1 MKTKLTLLNGK
12 KEENFSLLFSFT
24 NTDDEEFLVYTD
36 NKVTDDDILYA
47 FISKKNGD
55 ILSCD
60 VSEEDLSLATKLLEK
75 IEKGD

>member
-1 MKTKLTLLNGK
+1 MKTKLSLISGK
-12 KEENFSLLFSFT
+12 KEENYSLLFSFT
-24 NTDDEEFLVYTD
+24 NMDDEEFLVYTD
-36 NKVTDDDILYA
+36 DNVTDDDISYA

-60 VSEEDLSLATKLLEK
+60 VSEQDLSLANKLLEK

>member
-12 KEENFSLLFSFT
+12 KEENYSLLFSFT

>member
-12 KEENFSLLFSFT
+12 KEESYTLLFSFI

-47 FISKKNGD
+47 LIGKKNDD

-60 VSEEDLSLATKLLEK
+60 VSEEDLNLATKLLEK